1 MANILYGGKNNMKI
15 QLTKNKEVY
24 NSCRPYIIA
33 EIGANHNGDMSL
45 AKKMIDA
52 AVNCGC
58 DAVKFQSWTKSSLIS
73 KSEYK
78 ANTKYTDSKKKHFG
92 SLEEMVDAY
101 YLRTEQ
107 HYELRDYCKLKGID
121 FNSTPFDFKEVD
133 LLNDLGVDF
142 YKVASMDIN
151 NLTLLKYIAK
161 FNKPVVLS
169 TGMAT
174 LDEIEMAIKV
184 IESENNNNIVLLHCI
199 ALYPPKNKEI
209 NLRNITMMQNVFKY
223 PVGFSD
229 HSIGYAIP
237 LASVVLGS
245 CIIETHLTIDK
256 GLPGW
261 DHEISANPEEMKVIV
276 DGAKK
281 IHESL
286 GQMERVISDAEEE
299 KKKKFR
305 RSIVINKQMNKG
317 DVLEEEGVSF
327 KRPGTGIPP
336 EELKYILGKIVN
348 KNLDI
353 DHILTA
359 EDLI

>member
-133 LLNDLGVDF
+133 LLNDLGV
-142 YKVASMDIN
+142 V
-151 NLTLLKYIAK
+151 L
-161 FNKPVVLS
+161 PVPS
-169 TGMAT
+169 FA
-174 LDEIEMAIKV
+174 
-184 IESENNNNIVLLHCI
+184 
-199 ALYPPKNKEI
+199 
-209 NLRNITMMQNVFKY
+209 
-223 PVGFSD
+223 
-229 HSIGYAIP
+229 
-237 LASVVLGS
+237 
-245 CIIETHLTIDK
+245 
-256 GLPGW
+256 
-261 DHEISANPEEMKVIV
+261 VIV
-276 DGAKK
+276 KLCVTVA
-281 IHESL
+281 EVTVSL
-286 GQMERVISDAEEE
+286 TFGVPVIA
-299 KKKKFR
+299 
-305 RSIVINKQMNKG
+305 
-317 DVLEEEGVSF
+317 
-327 KRPGTGIPP
+327 PA
-336 EELKYILGKIVN
+336 ELKAVPDGNAPEV
-348 KNLDI
+348 
-353 DHILTA
+353 T
-359 EDLI
+359 E